1 MRFKRCPAGDRAA
14 ECLSDREARAPEVGE
29 VLAVVELRS
38 DGEIVVRRQLISGSR
53 DGSSSMIQR
62 QLSFV

>member
-1 MRFKRCPAGDRAA
+1 MRFKRRPAGIGQLNAFPTGRL
-14 ECLSDREARAPEVGE
+14 ELQEVGE

-38 DGEIVVRRQLISGSR
+38 DGEIVVRRQLTSGSR
-53 DGSSSMIQR
+53 DGSSSTIQR